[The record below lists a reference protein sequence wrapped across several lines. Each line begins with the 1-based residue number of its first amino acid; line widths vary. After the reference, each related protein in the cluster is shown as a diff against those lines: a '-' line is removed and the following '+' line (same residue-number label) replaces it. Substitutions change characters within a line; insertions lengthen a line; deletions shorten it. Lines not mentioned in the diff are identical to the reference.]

1 MQSEEVRRRDE
12 LTEKLKEV
20 VNGWAKFARE
30 YHGEEYADGEHA
42 YGVINIEYTEALDWA
57 EAVGN
62 VIRDF
67 KENQVMNHK
76 YHDTRKQMAALYDH
90 ALFAAEEFAQLAAV
104 ALKAIQSGFVRKDV
118 EDERFD

>member
-20 VNGWAKFARE
+20 VNGWTKFAEE
-30 YHGEEYADGEHA
+30 YHGKEYADGEHA
-42 YGVINIEYTEALDWA
+42 YGVMNIELTEAINQA
-57 EAVGN
+57 QAAAN
-62 VIRDF
+62 VIETF

-76 YHDTRKQMAALYDH
+76 YHDTPKHMAALYDH

-104 ALKAIQSGFVRKDV
+104 ALKTIQSGFVRKDA
-118 EDERFD
+118 EYE

>member
-20 VNGWAKFARE
+20 VNGWAKFAME
-30 YHGEEYADGEHA
+30 YHGDEYADGEHS

-62 VIRDF
+62 VIGDF

-76 YHDTRKQMAALYDH
+76 YHDTGKQMAALYDH

-104 ALKAIQSGFVRKDV
+104 ALKTMQSGFVRKDV
-118 EDERFD
+118 GDE

>member
-1 MQSEEVRRRDE
+1 MQSEENRRRDE

-20 VNGWAKFARE
+20 VNGWAKFAEE
-30 YHGEEYADGEHA
+30 YHGKEYADGEHA
-42 YGVINIEYTEALDWA
+42 YGVMNIEYTEALNRV

-90 ALFAAEEFAQLAAV
+90 ALFAAEEAVQIAAV
-104 ALKAIQSGFVRKDV
+104 AMKAIGSAFVYNA
-118 EDERFD
+118 EDGE